1 MYTLGLV
8 IAGICIASGVL
19 AAVLCMEQTLS
30 DTPETW

>member
-19 AAVLCMEQTLS
+19 AVVLCMEQTLS